1 MEELTERMDA
11 VLLEKAE
18 TQQRL
23 VLLRKEN
30 EKAKQEAKD
39 ALDKVTELQKQFDLS
54 NVEHLKKIEDVKH
67 ELETVHSKHKEEAAD
82 LQKLLQESSK
92 KEQMLTA
99 QFRQQ
104 LGNQNEVKELEE
116 QFKLV
121 RQKYEDEL
129 SSLQQQL
136 ISSEEERRQETT
148 MLKENQEAAI
158 AECQKE
164 IESLH
169 GELLK
174 IRTAHQ
180 EEVKELVDQ
189 LESAAL
195 EHEQERYRLLQMN
208 EDLTEQLD
216 QKENSLQDVEEE
228 EETGIE
234 WVKKHSEPLAS
245 GEQGEDEV
253 INLKRMLKDL
263 QSQHSILQDELTY
276 LSNMKTE
283 LELEL
288 QQAKDEFLHE
298 KEELEF
304 NINELQL
311 CKEDNDSIATKC
323 KSDLQTTNDHW
334 EMALNQHE
342 QELQA
347 LKQRHQKEI
356 VALEQTLLSAAEK
369 EKGKALLEI
378 QNLKEECE
386 KLSVEKDEA
395 VDSYE
400 KTMEIL
406 RNVQSELGDT
416 TGNFVKQYNA
426 MKESNAAEI
435 HELQQKLRAAFN
447 EKDKLI
453 ERINN
458 LESEAKSQQDTFEEL
473 KLSESDWENKKQELL
488 SIQHHKDTALRELEE
503 KLAALNLEKDDVLT
517 ALKHSEVEELTER
530 MDAVLL
536 EKAETQQR
544 LVLLRKE
551 NEKAK
556 QEAKDALDKV
566 TELQK
571 QFDLSNVEHLKKIE
585 DVKHELETVHS
596 KHKEE
601 AADLQKLLQESS
613 KKEQMLTA
621 QFRQQLGNQN
631 EVKELE
637 EQFKLVRQKYEDQ
650 LSSLQQQLISSEE
663 ERRQETTMLKENQE
677 AAIAECQK
685 EIESLHGELL
695 KIRTAHQEEVKE
707 LVDQLES
714 AALEHE
720 QERYRL
726 LQVNEDLAEQ
736 LDQKEN
742 SLQDVEEEEETGIEW
757 VKKHSEPLASGE
769 QGEDEVINL
778 KRMLKDL
785 QSQHSI
791 LQDELTYLSNMKTEL
806 ELELQQ
812 AKDEF
817 LREKEELE
825 FNINELQLCNE
836 DNDSIATKCKSDLQT
851 TNDHWEMALNQHEQE
866 LQVLKQRHQKE
877 IVALEQTLLSA
888 AEKEKGKALLEIQNL
903 KEECEKLSVE
913 KDEAVD
919 SYEKTMEIL
928 RNVQS
933 ELGDTTGNF
942 VKQYNAM
949 KESNAAEIH
958 ELQQKLRVAFNEKDK
973 LLERINNLESEAKSQ
988 QDTFEELKLSES
1000 DWENK
1005 KQELLSIQHHKD
1017 TALRELEEKLAALN
1031 LEKDDVLTAL
1041 KHSEVEVKKL
1051 RDAFSTEQ
1059 AQCDEFQQKLENLT
1073 KDKTQIKAL
1082 EEELTNLKKERD
1094 NLQEELHLVRS
1105 DRDSLSKFK
1114 DEIGNLEKS
1123 SQAVSEEKEG
1133 LRNDFEEKLL
1143 QLTELQ
1149 HRLEDLTKDK
1159 AQLHQRLDEAEM
1171 QLGTTFADKENIT
1184 HQLKILESKLTVTC
1198 LEKEQKCSDLKAL
1211 EEDLTSLKNE
1221 RDHLQEELKLARSDS
1236 NNLYKLKGETG
1247 DLEKSLQ
1254 AVSQEKERL
1263 RKDLEEKQQQLTDFQ
1278 HRLEYLTKDNT
1289 QPQQRLDEAEIQMGA
1304 NAAEKES
1311 ISHQLEILE
1320 NKVTALCLEK
1330 EQKCSDLKA
1339 LEVDLTNLK
1348 KERDETGN
1356 LEKSLQAVSEEKER
1370 LRKDLEEKQ
1379 QQLTDFQHRLEYLT
1393 KDNTQLQQRLDEAE
1407 IQMGANAAEKESIS
1421 HQLEILENKVTAL
1434 CLEKE
1439 QKCSD
1444 LKALEEDLTNLKKE
1458 RDETGNL
1465 EKSLQAVSEEKER
1478 LGKDLEEK
1486 QQQVHVF
1493 NYLQQEAGIEVF
1505 ANNDQEVEDISVLLQ
1520 KLWDKVM
1527 EGKRSA
1533 LLQSDERIAQLQD
1546 GIEKL
1551 REEGRLQE
1559 VELRSFNDDL
1569 SKERTLLK
1577 ENLEEV
1583 LLDKEGLQRDLL
1595 EMKSRNENMRVENE
1609 ALLAQIEAVS
1619 EKLKKIEKEKN
1630 DEIDQTVQ
1638 QVVGDD
1644 EREKLLR
1651 LLAEKES
1658 ELSNLQG
1665 EIASLQVQALK
1676 EELEL
1681 VKTERE
1687 SLSGSV
1693 KDVIQAAESY
1703 KKDKLISEKEDQL
1716 TCLETL
1722 QMNVKQLEA
1731 QIVELQKGKS
1741 AVEKELEGEKLLK
1754 EHKIKDH
1761 STSLK
1766 EIEDLQ
1772 RHLQKQNQQLQ
1783 QAVQELEIL
1792 RKSLTRVYLQDAQQS
1807 SLMDMEMADYERL
1820 VKELNQNIS
1829 DKESRIE
1836 EYEGEIKI
1844 QKQRQETLQEEI
1856 SSLKSCLDQ
1865 TEDKNT
1871 KIKQLLVKT
1880 KKELADA
1887 KKSVSNRCTKLCG
1900 NQFRVCYFKSVV
1912 TFKMNLIPE
1921 ATVLILFIGSK
1932 PARYSVIV
1940 ERGTGGKPA
1949 ATGRLQGPV
1958 PVQQTRK
1965 ILHEQKNTDLP
1976 LFDLQSMAREE
1987 GEGMETTETESV
1999 SSGTHIPSLELL
2011 LNSPE
2016 PKMEPLVW
2024 QAEPT
2029 KEELAQELNTATKS
2043 IEHMNGLLHDT
2054 EATNAILMEQITLL
2068 KSEVRRLERNQEREK
2083 SVANLEYLKNV
2094 LLQFIFLKSG
2104 SERQA
2109 LLPVIHT
2116 MLQLSPEERSKLSAI
2131 AQGKP

>member
-1 MEELTERMDA
+1 MELDTLSKEDLIKFTKKQVVVLQKVKSRCADLEQEVEKLKKKSNGGADEAIIQELTERMDT

-54 NVEHLKKIEDVKH
+54 NVEHLKKIEDVQH
-67 ELETVHSKHKEEAAD
+67 ELETVLSKHKEEAAD
-82 LQKLLQESSK
+82 FQKLLQESSK
-92 KEQMLTA
+92 TEQMLTA

-104 LGNQNEVKELEE
+104 
-116 QFKLV
+116 
-121 RQKYEDEL
+121 
-129 SSLQQQL
+129 
-136 ISSEEERRQETT
+136 I
-148 MLKENQEAAI
+148 
-158 AECQKE
+158 
-164 IESLH
+164 
-169 GELLK
+169 
-174 IRTAHQ
+174 
-180 EEVKELVDQ
+180 
-189 LESAAL
+189 
-195 EHEQERYRLLQMN
+195 
-208 EDLTEQLD
+208 
-216 QKENSLQDVEEE
+216 
-228 EETGIE
+228 
-234 WVKKHSEPLAS
+234 
-245 GEQGEDEV
+245 
-253 INLKRMLKDL
+253 
-263 QSQHSILQDELTY
+263 
-276 LSNMKTE
+276 
-283 LELEL
+283 
-288 QQAKDEFLHE
+288 
-298 KEELEF
+298 
-304 NINELQL
+304 
-311 CKEDNDSIATKC
+311 
-323 KSDLQTTNDHW
+323 
-334 EMALNQHE
+334 
-342 QELQA
+342 
-347 LKQRHQKEI
+347 
-356 VALEQTLLSAAEK
+356 
-369 EKGKALLEI
+369 
-378 QNLKEECE
+378 
-386 KLSVEKDEA
+386 
-395 VDSYE
+395 
-400 KTMEIL
+400 
-406 RNVQSELGDT
+406 
-416 TGNFVKQYNA
+416 
-426 MKESNAAEI
+426 
-435 HELQQKLRAAFN
+435 
-447 EKDKLI
+447 
-453 ERINN
+453 
-458 LESEAKSQQDTFEEL
+458 
-473 KLSESDWENKKQELL
+473 
-488 SIQHHKDTALRELEE
+488 
-503 KLAALNLEKDDVLT
+503 
-517 ALKHSEVEELTER
+517 
-530 MDAVLL
+530 
-536 EKAETQQR
+536 
-544 LVLLRKE
+544 
-551 NEKAK
+551 
-556 QEAKDALDKV
+556 
-566 TELQK
+566 
-571 QFDLSNVEHLKKIE
+571 
-585 DVKHELETVHS
+585 
-596 KHKEE
+596 
-601 AADLQKLLQESS
+601 
-613 KKEQMLTA
+613 
-621 QFRQQLGNQN
+621 GNQN

-650 LSSLQQQLISSEE
+650 LSSLEQQLISSEE
-663 ERRQETTMLKENQE
+663 ERRRETTMLKENQE

-791 LQDELTYLSNMKTEL
+791 LQDELTYLSNVKTEL

-817 LREKEELE
+817 LHEKEELE

-903 KEECEKLSVE
+903 KEECEKLSIE
-913 KDEAVD
+913 KDEAVN

-933 ELGDTTGNF
+933 ELEDTTGNF

-988 QDTFEELKLSES
+988 QDNFNSSKVSES

-1041 KHSEVEVKKL
+1041 KHSEVEVKRL

-1059 AQCDEFQQKLENLT
+1059 AQCAEFQQKLENLT

-1114 DEIGNLEKS
+1114 DEIGDLEKS
-1123 SQAVSEEKEG
+1123 SQAVSEEKER
-1133 LRNDFEEKLL
+1133 LRNDFEEKLQ

-1198 LEKEQKCSDLKAL
+1198 LEKVQKCSDLKAL
-1211 EEDLTSLKNE
+1211 EEDLTNLKNE

-1278 HRLEYLTKDNT
+1278 Y
-1289 QPQQRLDEAEIQMGA
+1289 
-1304 NAAEKES
+1304 
-1311 ISHQLEILE
+1311 
-1320 NKVTALCLEK
+1320 
-1330 EQKCSDLKA
+1330 
-1339 LEVDLTNLK
+1339 
-1348 KERDETGN
+1348 
-1356 LEKSLQAVSEEKER
+1356 
-1370 LRKDLEEKQ
+1370 
-1379 QQLTDFQHRLEYLT
+1379 RLEYLT

-1458 RDETGNL
+1458 RDETGDL

-1478 LGKDLEEK
+1478 LRKDLEEK
-1486 QQQVHVF
+1486 QQQLAEVRVHIF
-1493 NYLQQEAGIEVF
+1493 NYLQQEAGVEVF

-1583 LLDKEGLQRDLL
+1583 LSDKEGLQRDLL
-1595 EMKSRNENMRVENE
+1595 EIKSRNENMRVENE

-1630 DEIDQTVQ
+1630 DEIDQSVQ

-1644 EREKLLR
+1644 ERDELLR

-1658 ELSNLQG
+1658 ELSNLLG

-1687 SLSGSV
+1687 RLSGSV

-1703 KKDKLISEKEDQL
+1703 KNLLAEYDKQTEQLDLEKERADNCDRQIGELTKHLQAAVLQKDQLISEKEDQL

-1754 EHKIKDH
+1754 ERKIKDH

-1792 RKSLTRVYLQDAQQS
+1792 RKDAQQS

-1887 KKSVSNRCTKLCG
+1887 KKSEANQLAIQSSLKGELEASQQQLEDYKIQCADLTAERHKLQEQLRSMTDQLQRAKSAFQQKIATLQEECTAAKAEQVSTASEFESYKV
-1900 NQFRVCYFKSVV
+1900 RVHNVLKQQKNKSASQNE
-1912 TFKMNLIPE
+1912 KD
-1921 ATVLILFIGSK
+1921 
-1932 PARYSVIV
+1932 
-1940 ERGTGGKPA
+1940 A
-1949 ATGRLQGPV
+1949 ATQERESMERMMDQLKAKLQETQHSLQANMNELQALQSEHDTLLERHNKMLQETVAKEAELREKLRSIQSENMVLKSEHGQTLSHLTDQNEALQNSFREQVRHLQEDHRKTVETLQQQVSKVEAQLFQLQKEASTTSPV

-1965 ILHEQKNTDLP
+1965 ILHERKNADLP

-1999 SSGTHIPSLELL
+1999 SSSGTHIPSLELL

-2131 AQGKP
+2131 AQGE

>member
-1 MEELTERMDA
+1 MEDSNPDSAASPATPGTGKSKLDTLSKEDLIKFTKKQVVVLQKVKSRCADLELEVEKLKKKSNGGADEAIIQELTERMDT

-54 NVEHLKKIEDVKH
+54 NVEHLKKIEDVQH
-67 ELETVHSKHKEEAAD
+67 ELETVLSKHKEEAAD
-82 LQKLLQESSK
+82 FQKLLQESSK
-92 KEQMLTA
+92 TEQMLTA

-104 LGNQNEVKELEE
+104 
-116 QFKLV
+116 
-121 RQKYEDEL
+121 
-129 SSLQQQL
+129 
-136 ISSEEERRQETT
+136 I
-148 MLKENQEAAI
+148 
-158 AECQKE
+158 
-164 IESLH
+164 
-169 GELLK
+169 
-174 IRTAHQ
+174 
-180 EEVKELVDQ
+180 
-189 LESAAL
+189 
-195 EHEQERYRLLQMN
+195 
-208 EDLTEQLD
+208 
-216 QKENSLQDVEEE
+216 
-228 EETGIE
+228 
-234 WVKKHSEPLAS
+234 
-245 GEQGEDEV
+245 
-253 INLKRMLKDL
+253 
-263 QSQHSILQDELTY
+263 
-276 LSNMKTE
+276 
-283 LELEL
+283 
-288 QQAKDEFLHE
+288 
-298 KEELEF
+298 
-304 NINELQL
+304 
-311 CKEDNDSIATKC
+311 
-323 KSDLQTTNDHW
+323 
-334 EMALNQHE
+334 
-342 QELQA
+342 
-347 LKQRHQKEI
+347 
-356 VALEQTLLSAAEK
+356 
-369 EKGKALLEI
+369 
-378 QNLKEECE
+378 
-386 KLSVEKDEA
+386 
-395 VDSYE
+395 
-400 KTMEIL
+400 
-406 RNVQSELGDT
+406 
-416 TGNFVKQYNA
+416 
-426 MKESNAAEI
+426 
-435 HELQQKLRAAFN
+435 
-447 EKDKLI
+447 
-453 ERINN
+453 
-458 LESEAKSQQDTFEEL
+458 
-473 KLSESDWENKKQELL
+473 
-488 SIQHHKDTALRELEE
+488 
-503 KLAALNLEKDDVLT
+503 
-517 ALKHSEVEELTER
+517 
-530 MDAVLL
+530 
-536 EKAETQQR
+536 
-544 LVLLRKE
+544 
-551 NEKAK
+551 
-556 QEAKDALDKV
+556 
-566 TELQK
+566 
-571 QFDLSNVEHLKKIE
+571 
-585 DVKHELETVHS
+585 
-596 KHKEE
+596 
-601 AADLQKLLQESS
+601 
-613 KKEQMLTA
+613 
-621 QFRQQLGNQN
+621 GNQN

-650 LSSLQQQLISSEE
+650 LSSLEQQLISSEE
-663 ERRQETTMLKENQE
+663 ERRRETTMLKENQE

-791 LQDELTYLSNMKTEL
+791 LQDELTYLSNVKTEL

-817 LREKEELE
+817 LHEKEELE

-903 KEECEKLSVE
+903 KEECEKLSIE
-913 KDEAVD
+913 KDEAVN

-933 ELGDTTGNF
+933 ELEDTTGNF

-1041 KHSEVEVKKL
+1041 KHSEVEVKRL

-1114 DEIGNLEKS
+1114 DEIGDLEKS
-1123 SQAVSEEKEG
+1123 SQAVSEEKER
-1133 LRNDFEEKLL
+1133 LRNDFEEKLQ

-1211 EEDLTSLKNE
+1211 EEDLTNLKNE

-1278 HRLEYLTKDNT
+1278 Y
-1289 QPQQRLDEAEIQMGA
+1289 
-1304 NAAEKES
+1304 
-1311 ISHQLEILE
+1311 
-1320 NKVTALCLEK
+1320 
-1330 EQKCSDLKA
+1330 
-1339 LEVDLTNLK
+1339 
-1348 KERDETGN
+1348 
-1356 LEKSLQAVSEEKER
+1356 
-1370 LRKDLEEKQ
+1370 
-1379 QQLTDFQHRLEYLT
+1379 RLEYLT

-1478 LGKDLEEK
+1478 LRKDLEEK
-1486 QQQVHVF
+1486 QQQLAEVRVHIF
-1493 NYLQQEAGIEVF
+1493 NYLQQEAGVEVF

-1583 LLDKEGLQRDLL
+1583 LSDKEGLQRDLL

-1630 DEIDQTVQ
+1630 DEIDQSVQ

-1644 EREKLLR
+1644 ERDELLR

-1658 ELSNLQG
+1658 ELSNLLG
-1665 EIASLQVQALK
+1665 EIASLQESKQNSSPAEEVIRELTDKIGNLEKEHKEKHEKMNKIKAVAVKAKKELDTTRKEVQALK

-1687 SLSGSV
+1687 RLSGSV

-1703 KKDKLISEKEDQL
+1703 KNLLAEYDKQTEQLDLEKERADNCDRQIGELTKHLQAAVLQKDQLISEKEDQL

-1731 QIVELQKGKS
+1731 QILELQKGKS

-1754 EHKIKDH
+1754 ERKIKDH

-1792 RKSLTRVYLQDAQQS
+1792 RKDAQQS

-1887 KKSVSNRCTKLCG
+1887 KKSEANQLAIQSSLKGELEASQQQLEDYKIQCADLTAERHKLQEQLRSMTDQLQRAKSAFQQKIATLQEECTAAKAEQVSTASEFESYKV
-1900 NQFRVCYFKSVV
+1900 RVHNVLKQQKNKSASQNE
-1912 TFKMNLIPE
+1912 KD
-1921 ATVLILFIGSK
+1921 
-1932 PARYSVIV
+1932 
-1940 ERGTGGKPA
+1940 A
-1949 ATGRLQGPV
+1949 ATQERESMERMMDQLKAKLQETQHSLQANMNELQALQSEHDTLLERHNKMLQETVAKEAELREKLRSIQSENMVLKSEHGQTLSHLTDQNEALQNSFREQVRHLQEDHRKTVETLQQQVSKVEAQLFQLQKEASTTSPV

-1965 ILHEQKNTDLP
+1965 ILHERKNADLP

-1999 SSGTHIPSLELL
+1999 SSSGTHIPSLELL

-2131 AQGKP
+2131 AQGEEEAAVASRSSGWTSYLHSWSGIR

>member
-1 MEELTERMDA
+1 MEDNNPDSAASPATPGTGKSKLDTLSKEDLIKFTKKQMVVLQKVKARCADLEQEVEKLKNKSSGGADEAIIQELTERMDA

-82 LQKLLQESSK
+82 FQKLLQEFSK

-104 LGNQNEVKELEE
+104 LGHQNEVKELEE

-121 RQKYEDEL
+121 RQNYEDQL

-136 ISSEEERRQETT
+136 ISSEEERRRETT
-148 MLKENQEAAI
+148 MLKENQEAAV

-174 IRTAHQ
+174 IRIAHQ

-195 EHEQERYRLLQMN
+195 EHEQER
-208 EDLTEQLD
+208 
-216 QKENSLQDVEEE
+216 
-228 EETGIE
+228 
-234 WVKKHSEPLAS
+234 
-245 GEQGEDEV
+245 
-253 INLKRMLKDL
+253 
-263 QSQHSILQDELTY
+263 
-276 LSNMKTE
+276 
-283 LELEL
+283 
-288 QQAKDEFLHE
+288 
-298 KEELEF
+298 
-304 NINELQL
+304 
-311 CKEDNDSIATKC
+311 C
-323 KSDLQTTNDHW
+323 
-334 EMALNQHE
+334 
-342 QELQA
+342 
-347 LKQRHQKEI
+347 
-356 VALEQTLLSAAEK
+356 
-369 EKGKALLEI
+369 
-378 QNLKEECE
+378 
-386 KLSVEKDEA
+386 
-395 VDSYE
+395 
-400 KTMEIL
+400 
-406 RNVQSELGDT
+406 
-416 TGNFVKQYNA
+416 
-426 MKESNAAEI
+426 
-435 HELQQKLRAAFN
+435 
-447 EKDKLI
+447 
-453 ERINN
+453 
-458 LESEAKSQQDTFEEL
+458 
-473 KLSESDWENKKQELL
+473 
-488 SIQHHKDTALRELEE
+488 
-503 KLAALNLEKDDVLT
+503 
-517 ALKHSEVEELTER
+517 
-530 MDAVLL
+530 
-536 EKAETQQR
+536 
-544 LVLLRKE
+544 
-551 NEKAK
+551 
-556 QEAKDALDKV
+556 
-566 TELQK
+566 
-571 QFDLSNVEHLKKIE
+571 
-585 DVKHELETVHS
+585 
-596 KHKEE
+596 
-601 AADLQKLLQESS
+601 
-613 KKEQMLTA
+613 
-621 QFRQQLGNQN
+621 
-631 EVKELE
+631 
-637 EQFKLVRQKYEDQ
+637 
-650 LSSLQQQLISSEE
+650 
-663 ERRQETTMLKENQE
+663 
-677 AAIAECQK
+677 
-685 EIESLHGELL
+685 
-695 KIRTAHQEEVKE
+695 
-707 LVDQLES
+707 
-714 AALEHE
+714 
-720 QERYRL
+720 RL

-791 LQDELTYLSNMKTEL
+791 LQDELTYLSNVNTGL

-812 AKDEF
+812 AKDKF
-817 LREKEELE
+817 LHEKEELE
-825 FNINELQLCNE
+825 FNINELQLCKE
-836 DNDSIATKCKSDLQT
+836 DNYSIATKCKSDLQT

-866 LQVLKQRHQKE
+866 LQVLKQRHQKK
-877 IVALEQTLLSA
+877 IVALEQTLLST
-888 AEKEKGKALLEIQNL
+888 AEKEKGKALLEIQTL
-903 KEECEKLSVE
+903 KEECEKLSIE

-933 ELGDTTGNF
+933 ELGDTTGHF

-973 LLERINNLESEAKSQ
+973 LLESEARSQ
-988 QDTFEELKLSES
+988 QDTSES

-1005 KQELLSIQHHKD
+1005 KQELLSILHHKD

-1031 LEKDDVLTAL
+1031 LEKDDVLAAL
-1041 KHSEVEVKKL
+1041 KHSEVEVEKL
-1051 RDAFSTEQ
+1051 RDACSTEQ
-1059 AQCDEFQQKLENLT
+1059 AQCVELQQNLT
-1073 KDKTQIKAL
+1073 KDKTQIKAQ
-1082 EEELTNLKKERD
+1082 EEELMNLKKERD
-1094 NLQEELHLVRS
+1094 HLQEELHLVRS
-1105 DRDSLSKFK
+1105 ARDSLSKFK
-1114 DEIGNLEKS
+1114 DEIGDLEKS
-1123 SQAVSEEKEG
+1123 SQAVSKEKER
-1133 LRNDFEEKLL
+1133 LRNDFEEKLQ

-1159 AQLHQRLDEAEM
+1159 AQLQQRLDEAEM
-1171 QLGTTFADKENIT
+1171 QLGTTFADKEDIA

-1198 LEKEQKCSDLKAL
+1198 LEKEQKCSALKAL
-1211 EEDLTSLKNE
+1211 EEDLTNLKNE
-1221 RDHLQEELKLARSDS
+1221 RDHLQEELNLARSDS
-1236 NNLYKLKGETG
+1236 NNLYKFKCETR

-1254 AVSQEKERL
+1254 AVSQEKGRL

-1278 HRLEYLTKDNT
+1278 HRLEYL
-1289 QPQQRLDEAEIQMGA
+1289 
-1304 NAAEKES
+1304 
-1311 ISHQLEILE
+1311 
-1320 NKVTALCLEK
+1320 V
-1330 EQKCSDLKA
+1330 
-1339 LEVDLTNLK
+1339 
-1348 KERDETGN
+1348 
-1356 LEKSLQAVSEEKER
+1356 
-1370 LRKDLEEKQ
+1370 
-1379 QQLTDFQHRLEYLT
+1379 

-1407 IQMGANAAEKESIS
+1407 IQMGANAAEKESIC
-1421 HQLEILENKVTAL
+1421 HQLEILENKVAEL

-1465 EKSLQAVSEEKER
+1465 EKSFQAVSEEKER
-1478 LGKDLEEK
+1478 LRKDLEEK
-1486 QQQVHVF
+1486 QQQLAEVRVHVF

-1505 ANNDQEVEDISVLLQ
+1505 ANNDQEVEDISVLVQ

-1546 GIEKL
+1546 DIESL
-1551 REEGRLQE
+1551 SEEGRLQE

-1583 LLDKEGLQRDLL
+1583 LSDKEGLQRDLF
-1595 EMKSRNENMRVENE
+1595 EMKNRNEKMRVENE

-1619 EKLKKIEKEKN
+1619 EKLKEIEKEKN
-1630 DEIDQTVQ
+1630 DKIDQTVQ

-1644 EREKLLR
+1644 EREKLLL

-1665 EIASLQVQALK
+1665 EIASLQESKQDSSPAEEVIRELTDKIGNLEKEHKEKHEKMNKIKAVAVKAKKELDTTRKEVQALK

-1687 SLSGSV
+1687 RLSDSV

-1703 KKDKLISEKEDQL
+1703 KNLLAEYDKQTEQLDLEKERGDNCDRQIGELTKHLQAAVLQKDQLISEKEDQL

-1761 STSLK
+1761 SMSLK

-1783 QAVQELEIL
+1783 QAVQELELL
-1792 RKSLTRVYLQDAQQS
+1792 RKDAQQS

-1856 SSLKSCLDQ
+1856 SSMKSCLDQ

-1880 KKELADA
+1880 KKELADT
-1887 KKSVSNRCTKLCG
+1887 KKSEANQLAIQSSLKGELEASQQQLEDYKIQCADLTAERHKLQEQLRSMSHQLQRAKSAFQQKIAKLQEECTAAKAEQVSTASEFESYKV
-1900 NQFRVCYFKSVV
+1900 RVHNVLKQQKNKSASQNE
-1912 TFKMNLIPE
+1912 KD
-1921 ATVLILFIGSK
+1921 
-1932 PARYSVIV
+1932 
-1940 ERGTGGKPA
+1940 A
-1949 ATGRLQGPV
+1949 ATQERECMERMMDQLKAKLQETQHSLQANVNELQALQSEHDTLLERHNKMLQETVAKEAELGDKLRSIQSENMVLKSEHAQTLSQLTDQNEALRNSFREQVRHLQEDHRKTVETLQQQVSKVEAQLFQLQKEASTTSPV

-1965 ILHEQKNTDLP
+1965 ILQERKNADLL

-1999 SSGTHIPSLELL
+1999 SSSGTHIPSLEL

-2029 KEELAQELNTATKS
+2029 KEELAQKLNTATKS
-2043 IEHMNGLLHDT
+2043 IEHINGLLHDT
-2054 EATNAILMEQITLL
+2054 EATNAILMEQIMLL

-2116 MLQLSPEERSKLSAI
+2116 MLQLSPEERSKLSAV
-2131 AQGKP
+2131 AQGEEEAVVASRSSGWTSYLHSWSGIR

>member
-1 MEELTERMDA
+1 MEDNHPDSAASPATPATGKSKLDTLSKEDLIKFTKKQVLVLQKVKSRCADLEQEVEKLKKKSSGGADEAIIQELTERMDA

-18 TQQRL
+18 TQQRF
-23 VLLRKEN
+23 VLLQKEN

-39 ALDKVTELQKQFDLS
+39 SLDKVTELQKQFDLS
-54 NVEHLKKIEDVKH
+54 NVEHLKKIEDLKH

-82 LQKLLQESSK
+82 FQKLLQESSK

-104 LGNQNEVKELEE
+104 LG
-116 QFKLV
+116 
-121 RQKYEDEL
+121 Y
-129 SSLQQQL
+129 
-136 ISSEEERRQETT
+136 
-148 MLKENQEAAI
+148 
-158 AECQKE
+158 
-164 IESLH
+164 
-169 GELLK
+169 
-174 IRTAHQ
+174 
-180 EEVKELVDQ
+180 
-189 LESAAL
+189 
-195 EHEQERYRLLQMN
+195 
-208 EDLTEQLD
+208 
-216 QKENSLQDVEEE
+216 
-228 EETGIE
+228 
-234 WVKKHSEPLAS
+234 
-245 GEQGEDEV
+245 
-253 INLKRMLKDL
+253 
-263 QSQHSILQDELTY
+263 
-276 LSNMKTE
+276 
-283 LELEL
+283 
-288 QQAKDEFLHE
+288 
-298 KEELEF
+298 
-304 NINELQL
+304 
-311 CKEDNDSIATKC
+311 
-323 KSDLQTTNDHW
+323 
-334 EMALNQHE
+334 
-342 QELQA
+342 
-347 LKQRHQKEI
+347 
-356 VALEQTLLSAAEK
+356 
-369 EKGKALLEI
+369 
-378 QNLKEECE
+378 
-386 KLSVEKDEA
+386 
-395 VDSYE
+395 
-400 KTMEIL
+400 
-406 RNVQSELGDT
+406 
-416 TGNFVKQYNA
+416 
-426 MKESNAAEI
+426 
-435 HELQQKLRAAFN
+435 
-447 EKDKLI
+447 
-453 ERINN
+453 
-458 LESEAKSQQDTFEEL
+458 
-473 KLSESDWENKKQELL
+473 
-488 SIQHHKDTALRELEE
+488 
-503 KLAALNLEKDDVLT
+503 
-517 ALKHSEVEELTER
+517 
-530 MDAVLL
+530 
-536 EKAETQQR
+536 
-544 LVLLRKE
+544 
-551 NEKAK
+551 
-556 QEAKDALDKV
+556 
-566 TELQK
+566 
-571 QFDLSNVEHLKKIE
+571 
-585 DVKHELETVHS
+585 
-596 KHKEE
+596 
-601 AADLQKLLQESS
+601 
-613 KKEQMLTA
+613 
-621 QFRQQLGNQN
+621 QN

-650 LSSLQQQLISSEE
+650 LCSLQQQLISSEE
-663 ERRQETTMLKENQE
+663 ERRRETTMLKENQE

-736 LDQKEN
+736 LGQKEN
-742 SLQDVEEEEETGIEW
+742 SLQDVEEEEEETDIEW
-757 VKKHSEPLASGE
+757 VKKHSEPLVSGE
-769 QGEDEVINL
+769 QGEDEVIIL

-791 LQDELTYLSNMKTEL
+791 LQDELTYLSNVKTGL
-806 ELELQQ
+806 ELELQE

-825 FNINELQLCNE
+825 FNIHELQLCNE
-836 DNDSIATKCKSDLQT
+836 DSNSIATKCKSDLQT

-877 IVALEQTLLSA
+877 IVTLEQTLLST

-903 KEECEKLSVE
+903 KEECEKLSIE
-913 KDEAVD
+913 KREAVD

-928 RNVQS
+928 RTMQS
-933 ELGDTTGNF
+933 ELGATTGHF

-949 KESNAAEIH
+949 KESNSAEIH

-988 QDTFEELKLSES
+988 QNTYEELKLSEC

-1005 KQELLSIQHHKD
+1005 KQELLSILHHKD
-1017 TALRELEEKLAALN
+1017 TALHELEEKLAALN
-1031 LEKDDVLTAL
+1031 LEKDDVLAAL
-1041 KHSEVEVKKL
+1041 KHSEVEVEKL
-1051 RDAFSTEQ
+1051 RDACSTKQ
-1059 AQCDEFQQKLENLT
+1059 AECVEYQQNLT
-1073 KDKTQIKAL
+1073 KDKTQVKAL
-1082 EEELTNLKKERD
+1082 EEELTTLKKERD
-1094 NLQEELHLVRS
+1094 HLQEELHLVRS
-1105 DRDSLSKFK
+1105 DKDSLSKFK
-1114 DEIGNLEKS
+1114 DEIGDLEKS
-1123 SQAVSEEKEG
+1123 LQAVSEEKER
-1133 LRNDFEEKLL
+1133 LRNDFEEKLQHL
-1143 QLTELQ
+1143 IELQ

-1159 AQLHQRLDEAEM
+1159 AQLQQRLEEAEM

-1198 LEKEQKCSDLKAL
+1198 LEKEQKCSDLKTL
-1211 EEDLTSLKNE
+1211 EEDLTNLKLE
-1221 RDHLQEELKLARSDS
+1221 RDHLQEELNLARSDS
-1236 NNLYKLKGETG
+1236 NNLYKLKAEIG

-1263 RKDLEEKQQQLTDFQ
+1263 NKDIEEKQQQLTDFQ
-1278 HRLEYLTKDNT
+1278 FRLEYLTKDNT
-1289 QPQQRLDEAEIQMGA
+1289 QLQQRLDEAVIQLGA
-1304 NAAEKES
+1304 NAAEKDY
-1311 ISHQLEILE
+1311 INHQLEILE
-1320 NKVTALCLEK
+1320 NKVAALCLEK

-1339 LEVDLTNLK
+1339 LEDDLTKLK

-1370 LRKDLEEKQ
+1370 LRKDLEKKQ
-1379 QQLTDFQHRLEYLT
+1379 QQL
-1393 KDNTQLQQRLDEAE
+1393 AE
-1407 IQMGANAAEKESIS
+1407 VRI
-1421 HQLEILENKVTAL
+1421 
-1434 CLEKE
+1434 
-1439 QKCSD
+1439 
-1444 LKALEEDLTNLKKE
+1444 
-1458 RDETGNL
+1458 
-1465 EKSLQAVSEEKER
+1465 
-1478 LGKDLEEK
+1478 
-1486 QQQVHVF
+1486 HVF
-1493 NYLQQEAGIEVF
+1493 NYLQQEADTEVF
-1505 ANNDQEVEDISVLLQ
+1505 ANNDQAVEDISVLVQ

-1533 LLQSDERIAQLQD
+1533 LLQSDEQIAQLQD
-1546 GIEKL
+1546 DIKRL

-1583 LLDKEGLQRDLL
+1583 LSDKEGLQRDLL
-1595 EMKSRNENMRVENE
+1595 EMKSRNEKMKIENE
-1609 ALLAQIEAVS
+1609 SLLAQIEAVS
-1619 EKLKKIEKEKN
+1619 EKLNEIEKEKN

-1658 ELSNLQG
+1658 ELSSLQG
-1665 EIASLQVQALK
+1665 EIASLQGSEQNSSPAEEVIRELTDKIVNLEKEQKEKHEKMNKIKAVAVKAKKELDTTRKEVQALK

-1687 SLSGSV
+1687 RLSGSV

-1703 KKDKLISEKEDQL
+1703 KNLLAEYDKQTEQLDLEKERGENFDRQIGELTKHLQATVLQKDQLISEKEDHL
-1716 TCLETL
+1716 ACLETL

-1731 QIVELQKGKS
+1731 QILELQKGKS

-1761 STSLK
+1761 SMSLK

-1772 RHLQKQNQQLQ
+1772 RHLQNQNHQLQ

-1792 RKSLTRVYLQDAQQS
+1792 RKDAQQS

-1844 QKQRQETLQEEI
+1844 QKQRWETLQEEI

-1880 KKELADA
+1880 KKELADS
-1887 KKSVSNRCTKLCG
+1887 KKSEADQLAIQSSLKRELEASQQQLEDYKIQCADLTAERHKLQEQLRSMTNQLQSAKSAFQQKIATLQEECTAAKAEQVSTASEFESYKV
-1900 NQFRVCYFKSVV
+1900 RVHNVLKQHKNKSASQ
-1912 TFKMNLIPE
+1912 TEKD
-1921 ATVLILFIGSK
+1921 
-1932 PARYSVIV
+1932 
-1940 ERGTGGKPA
+1940 A
-1949 ATGRLQGPV
+1949 ATQERESMERMMDQLKAKLQETQHSLQANMNELQALQSEHDTLLDRHNKMLQETVAKEAELREKLHSIQSENMVLKSEHTQTLSQLTNQNEALRDSFREQVRHLQEDHRKTVETLQQQVSKVEAQLFQLQKEASTANPI

-1965 ILHEQKNTDLP
+1965 ILQERKNTDLP

-1999 SSGTHIPSLELL
+1999 SSSGTHIPSLELL

-2043 IEHMNGLLHDT
+2043 IEHMNGLLHET
-2054 EATNAILMEQITLL
+2054 EATNVVLMEQVTLL

-2116 MLQLSPEERSKLSAI
+2116 MLKLSPEERSKLSAI
-2131 AQGKP
+2131 AQGEEEAVVAARSSGWTSYLHSWSGIR

>member
-1 MEELTERMDA
+1 MELDTLSKEDLIKFTKKQMVVLQKVKARCADLEQEVEKLEKKSSGGADEAIIQELTERMDA

-54 NVEHLKKIEDVKH
+54 NVKHLKKIEDVKH

-82 LQKLLQESSK
+82 FQKLLKESSK

-99 QFRQQ
+99 EFRQQ
-104 LGNQNEVKELEE
+104 LGHQNEVKELKE

-121 RQKYEDEL
+121 RQKYEDQL

-136 ISSEEERRQETT
+136 ISSEEEKRRETT
-148 MLKENQEAAI
+148 MLKEIQEAAI

-164 IESLH
+164 IESLR

-174 IRTAHQ
+174 IRIAHQ

-195 EHEQERYRLLQMN
+195 EHEQERYRLLQVN
-208 EDLTEQLD
+208 EDLAEQLD

-234 WVKKHSEPLAS
+234 WVKKHSEPLVS
-245 GEQGEDEV
+245 VEQGEDEV

-276 LSNMKTE
+276 LSNVKTG

-334 EMALNQHE
+334 EMALNQHV

-416 TGNFVKQYNA
+416 TG
-426 MKESNAAEI
+426 
-435 HELQQKLRAAFN
+435 H
-447 EKDKLI
+447 
-453 ERINN
+453 
-458 LESEAKSQQDTFEEL
+458 
-473 KLSESDWENKKQELL
+473 
-488 SIQHHKDTALRELEE
+488 
-503 KLAALNLEKDDVLT
+503 
-517 ALKHSEVEELTER
+517 
-530 MDAVLL
+530 
-536 EKAETQQR
+536 
-544 LVLLRKE
+544 
-551 NEKAK
+551 
-556 QEAKDALDKV
+556 
-566 TELQK
+566 
-571 QFDLSNVEHLKKIE
+571 
-585 DVKHELETVHS
+585 
-596 KHKEE
+596 
-601 AADLQKLLQESS
+601 
-613 KKEQMLTA
+613 
-621 QFRQQLGNQN
+621 
-631 EVKELE
+631 
-637 EQFKLVRQKYEDQ
+637 
-650 LSSLQQQLISSEE
+650 
-663 ERRQETTMLKENQE
+663 
-677 AAIAECQK
+677 
-685 EIESLHGELL
+685 
-695 KIRTAHQEEVKE
+695 
-707 LVDQLES
+707 
-714 AALEHE
+714 
-720 QERYRL
+720 
-726 LQVNEDLAEQ
+726 
-736 LDQKEN
+736 
-742 SLQDVEEEEETGIEW
+742 
-757 VKKHSEPLASGE
+757 
-769 QGEDEVINL
+769 
-778 KRMLKDL
+778 
-785 QSQHSI
+785 
-791 LQDELTYLSNMKTEL
+791 
-806 ELELQQ
+806 
-812 AKDEF
+812 
-817 LREKEELE
+817 
-825 FNINELQLCNE
+825 
-836 DNDSIATKCKSDLQT
+836 
-851 TNDHWEMALNQHEQE
+851 
-866 LQVLKQRHQKE
+866 
-877 IVALEQTLLSA
+877 
-888 AEKEKGKALLEIQNL
+888 
-903 KEECEKLSVE
+903 
-913 KDEAVD
+913 
-919 SYEKTMEIL
+919 
-928 RNVQS
+928 
-933 ELGDTTGNF
+933 F

-973 LLERINNLESEAKSQ
+973 LLERINILESEARPQ
-988 QDTFEELKLSES
+988 QDTSES

-1005 KQELLSIQHHKD
+1005 KQELLSILHHKD
-1017 TALRELEEKLAALN
+1017 TALRELEERLAALN
-1031 LEKDDVLTAL
+1031 LEKDDILAAL
-1041 KHSEVEVKKL
+1041 KHSEVEVEKL
-1051 RDAFSTEQ
+1051 RDTCSTEK
-1059 AQCDEFQQKLENLT
+1059 AQCVEFQQNLT

-1082 EEELTNLKKERD
+1082 EEELMNLKKERD
-1094 NLQEELHLVRS
+1094 HLQEELHLVRS

-1114 DEIGNLEKS
+1114 DEIGDLEKS
-1123 SQAVSEEKEG
+1123 SQAVSEEKER
-1133 LRNDFEEKLL
+1133 LRNNFEEKLQ

-1149 HRLEDLTKDK
+1149 HRLVDLTKDK
-1159 AQLHQRLDEAEM
+1159 AQLQQRLDEAEV

-1184 HQLKILESKLTVTC
+1184 HQLKSLESKLTVTC

-1211 EEDLTSLKNE
+1211 EEDLTNLKNE
-1221 RDHLQEELKLARSDS
+1221 RDHLQEELNLARSDS
-1236 NNLYKLKGETG
+1236 NNLYKLKGETR
-1247 DLEKSLQ
+1247 DLEKSLH

-1278 HRLEYLTKDNT
+1278 HRLEYLAKDNT
-1289 QPQQRLDEAEIQMGA
+1289 QLQQRLDEAEIQTGA

-1320 NKVTALCLEK
+1320 NKVA
-1330 EQKCSDLKA
+1330 
-1339 LEVDLTNLK
+1339 
-1348 KERDETGN
+1348 
-1356 LEKSLQAVSEEKER
+1356 
-1370 LRKDLEEKQ
+1370 
-1379 QQLTDFQHRLEYLT
+1379 
-1393 KDNTQLQQRLDEAE
+1393 
-1407 IQMGANAAEKESIS
+1407 
-1421 HQLEILENKVTAL
+1421 AL

-1465 EKSLQAVSEEKER
+1465 EKSFQAVSEEKER
-1478 LGKDLEEK
+1478 LRKDLEEK
-1486 QQQVHVF
+1486 QQQLAEVRVHVF

-1505 ANNDQEVEDISVLLQ
+1505 SNNDQEVEDISVLVQ

-1533 LLQSDERIAQLQD
+1533 LLQSDERIAQLQGD
-1546 GIEKL
+1546 IESL

-1583 LLDKEGLQRDLL
+1583 LSDKEGLQRDLL
-1595 EMKSRNENMRVENE
+1595 EMKTRNEKMRVENE

-1619 EKLKKIEKEKN
+1619 EKLKEIEKEKN

-1665 EIASLQVQALK
+1665 EIVSLQESKQNSSPAEEVIRELTDKIGNLEKEHKEKHEKMNKIKAVAVKAKKELDTTRKEVQALK

-1687 SLSGSV
+1687 RLSGSV

-1703 KKDKLISEKEDQL
+1703 ENLLAECDKQTEQLDLEKERGDNCDRQIGELTKHLQAAVLQKDQLISEKEDQL

-1754 EHKIKDH
+1754 ERKIKDH
-1761 STSLK
+1761 SMSLK

-1783 QAVQELEIL
+1783 QAVQELELL
-1792 RKSLTRVYLQDAQQS
+1792 RKDAQQS

-1856 SSLKSCLDQ
+1856 SSMKSCLDQ

-1880 KKELADA
+1880 KKELADTKKIEANQLAIQSSLKGELEASQQQLEDYKIQCADLTAERHKLQEQLRSMSDQLQRA
-1887 KKSVSNRCTKLCG
+1887 KSAFQQKIATLQEECTAAKAEQVSTASEFESYKVRVHNVLKQQKNKSASQNEKD
-1900 NQFRVCYFKSVV
+1900 
-1912 TFKMNLIPE
+1912 
-1921 ATVLILFIGSK
+1921 
-1932 PARYSVIV
+1932 
-1940 ERGTGGKPA
+1940 A
-1949 ATGRLQGPV
+1949 ATQERECMERMMDQLKAKLQETQHSLQANMNELQALQSEHDTLLERHNKMLQETVAKEAELGDKLRSIQSENMVLKSEHAQTLSQLTDQNEALQNSFREQVRHLQEDHRKTVETLQQQVSKVEAQLFQLQKEASTTSPV

-1965 ILHEQKNTDLP
+1965 ILQERKNADLL

-1999 SSGTHIPSLELL
+1999 SSSGTHIPSLELL

-2131 AQGKP
+2131 AQDEMSKWCSGRMSTYKTMVIILPPQ